1 MSYGTLYGVGVGPGD
16 PDLLTIKAAR
26 IIGQVP
32 IIAVP
37 VAKLDG
43 DSYAH
48 SIAAELLKPSQ
59 RVEKLHF
66 PMLRDQQ
73 QRTVKR
79 REAAQQVA
87 THLKGGQDVAF
98 LTEGDPLLHST
109 FGYLLEHLPSEFPV
123 EIVPGITSIL
133 GAAADHKHPLV
144 MGDERL
150 AVLPATFE
158 EMSALPQIL
167 ATFDTVVLLKIHNVL
182 DTVLSVLGDLQ
193 LLKQTIIVE
202 RASHPEGRVF
212 TDVTTLHGEQLHY
225 LSLMIIY
232 SRRYS
237 E

>member
-37 VAKLDG
+37 VAKVDG

-48 SIAAELLKPSQ
+48 AIAASLLKHSQ
-59 RVEKLHF
+59 QVEKLHF
-66 PMLRDQQ
+66 PMLRDEQ
-73 QRTVKR
+73 QRITKQ
-79 REAAQQVA
+79 REATQRVA
-87 THLKGGQDVAF
+87 THLKAGQDIAF

-109 FGYLLEHLPSEFPV
+109 FGYLLEHLSSELPV

-133 GAAADHKHPLV
+133 GAAADYKQPLV
-144 MGDERL
+144 MGNERL

-158 EMSALPQIL
+158 EISALPQIL
-167 ATFDTVVLLKIHNVL
+167 AAFDTVVLLKVHKVL
-182 DTVLSVLGDLQ
+182 DTVLSMLDELQ
-193 LLKQTIIVE
+193 LLNQAVVVE

-212 TDVTTLHGEQLHY
+212 TDVAALHGEQLHY

-232 SRRYS
+232 SRRCS

>member
-1 MSYGTLYGVGVGPGD
+1 MSYGTLYGIGVGPGD

-26 IIGQVP
+26 IISQVP

-37 VAKLDG
+37 VAKVDG

-48 SIAAELLKPSQ
+48 AIGASLLKPSQ
-59 RVEKLHF
+59 QIEKLYF
-66 PMLRDQQ
+66 PMLRDEQ
-73 QRTVKR
+73 QRSIKR

-87 THLKGGQDVAF
+87 THLKTGHDVAF

-109 FGYLLEHLPSEFPV
+109 FGYLLEHVPSEFPV

-133 GAAADHKHPLV
+133 GAAADYKQPLV

-158 EMSALPQIL
+158 EISELPQIL
-167 ATFDTVVLLKIHNVL
+167 AAFDTVVLLKVHKVL
-182 DTVLSVLGDLQ
+182 DPVLSLLDDLQ
-193 LLKQTIIVE
+193 LLQQAIVVE

-212 TDVTTLHGEQLHY
+212 TDVTNLHGEQLHY

-232 SRRYS
+232 SRRCS